1 MAESRVDI
9 TQRQLLSWVFRR
21 NLKWQSILMAIV
33 VVTVAARIVPLEMQK
48 RIVNDAIMAQ
58 RSDRL
63 FFYCSVYLVSF
74 LTAGG
79 LKYLIN
85 ALQNLIGQRTL
96 ARMRN
101 ALFSHLI
108 RLPYGFYRR
117 IRPGAVVTSV
127 TTELATAGDFI
138 GASVAVPFSNIL
150 TLIGFAVYLFW
161 LNPLLAAVSFSGY
174 PVVIGII
181 PILQKRVNHYNRQRI
196 AATRNVSGK
205 IGEVVDGLHE
215 VKTADAYHLEETLF
229 DQLVERLCRIR
240 VTWNLYRFGIKTTN
254 NLFVHFSRFL
264 MFSVGGYLALKGRL
278 DIGALVA
285 FLSAQERLYTPWKE
299 LIRFYQA
306 YQTAAVTYRRTMD
319 TYDLPREAVA
329 RSSAPSPVSRDGS
342 IDLTGVGYRTPGGSD
357 LLTDISVSL
366 SAGEHLALV
375 GASGS

>member
-108 RLPYGFYRR
+108 RLP
-117 IRPGAVVTSV
+117 
-127 TTELATAGDFI
+127 
-138 GASVAVPFSNIL
+138 
-150 TLIGFAVYLFW
+150 
-161 LNPLLAAVSFSGY
+161 SG
-174 PVVIGII
+174 
-181 PILQKRVNHYNRQRI
+181 R
-196 AATRNVSGK
+196 
-205 IGEVVDGLHE
+205 E
-215 VKTADAYHLEETLF
+215 
-229 DQLVERLCRIR
+229 
-240 VTWNLYRFGIKTTN
+240 
-254 NLFVHFSRFL
+254 
-264 MFSVGGYLALKGRL
+264 
-278 DIGALVA
+278 
-285 FLSAQERLYTPWKE
+285 PW
-299 LIRFYQA
+299 
-306 YQTAAVTYRRTMD
+306 
-319 TYDLPREAVA
+319 
-329 RSSAPSPVSRDGS
+329 
-342 IDLTGVGYRTPGGSD
+342 
-357 LLTDISVSL
+357 
-366 SAGEHLALV
+366 
-375 GASGS
+375 